1 MKCGGN
7 TSGSRVLSCLATMLI
22 AVACGSS
29 DGKPP
34 PGGTGGSTG
43 SSGGG
48 TTTST
53 GPGAG
58 GTDGGAAP
66 TIQPRTETYE
76 YDPSGRLIGVIY
88 GDGTAVSYT
97 YDDAGNLLRR
107 TIEAP

>member
-1 MKCGGN
+1 MLG
-7 TSGSRVLSCLATMLI
+7 CLATTLI

-34 PGGTGGSTG
+34 PGGTGGSSS

-58 GTDGGAAP
+58 GADGGAAP
-66 TIQPRTETYE
+66 AIQPRTETYD
-76 YDPSGRLIGVIY
+76 YDASGRLSGVTY
-88 GDGTAVSYT
+88 GDGTTVSYT
-97 YDDAGNLLRR
+97 YDDAGNLLQR
-107 TIEAP
+107 TIEKP